1 MNNGEA
7 FPHRSLILFITFVV
21 ILVTLV
27 FQGLTL
33 PLVIRWT
40 KIKEIDDFPPEGE
53 QEAGIRL
60 YGVQRKELHLLRKEN
75 RYSDEE
81 IRKQESQLD
90 LDEAK
95 IN

>member
-1 MNNGEA
+1 M
-7 FPHRSLILFITFVV
+7 
-21 ILVTLV
+21 
-27 FQGLTL
+27 
-33 PLVIRWT
+33 
-40 KIKEIDDFPPEGE
+40 D
-53 QEAGIRL
+53 L
-60 YGVQRKELHLLRKEN
+60 YMVQRKELHLLRKEN

>member
-1 MNNGEA
+1 VGFLKEQMESDRFIENQRLE
-7 FPHRSLILFITFVV
+7 SLECDTIRKEELEFYNSILM
-21 ILVTLV
+21 
-27 FQGLTL
+27 
-33 PLVIRWT
+33 
-40 KIKEIDDFPPEGE
+40 D
-53 QEAGIRL
+53 L
-60 YGVQRKELHLLRKEN
+60 YAVQRKELHLLRKEN